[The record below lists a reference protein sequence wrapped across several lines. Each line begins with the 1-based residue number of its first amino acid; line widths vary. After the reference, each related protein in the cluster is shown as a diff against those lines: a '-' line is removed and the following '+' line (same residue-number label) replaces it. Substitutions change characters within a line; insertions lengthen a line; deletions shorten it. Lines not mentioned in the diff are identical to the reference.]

1 MGQSDNGANFAP
13 LINAYVIYL
22 YIKRTSCL
30 GSASAVHTDN
40 GNAEPTG
47 DPFLLHT
54 VKSVGN
60 VQLADNGQMG
70 AGGN

>member
-1 MGQSDNGANFAP
+1 MCTPSE
-13 LINAYVIYL
+13 
-22 YIKRTSCL
+22 
-30 GSASAVHTDN
+30 

-60 VQLADNGQMG
+60 VQPADNGQMG
-70 AGGN
+70 AGGDCHRRVRARRVGSEHKYELLRAVKLEMDRCV